1 VPPKPQPELAE
12 SQARSTGAFKS
23 TLRTLADAR
32 VFERTSAGLKVE
44 RSGLAKREDNRP
56 QPDVDGSALAPF
68 LDAFVEMIVE
78 DLLRHPPESK
88 P

>member
-1 VPPKPQPELAE
+1 MEASCLPGKAVPAAKVPDAHRARALRRDDKVRSQPEI
-12 SQARSTGAFKS
+12 
-23 TLRTLADAR
+23 
-32 VFERTSAGLKVE
+32 
-44 RSGLAKREDNRP
+44 
-56 QPDVDGSALAPF
+56 DGSALAPF